1 MEDKPTTFPTWGY
14 KDDGSAQI
22 FDLREEDGDLPD
34 GWSRQIEPWNHP
46 NSRHLHSRPAEAPAS
61 PQEDLRDPE
70 EPRKRGPGRPRS
82 TGQAPGTSAIEL
94 RDE

>member
-22 FDLREEDGDLPD
+22 FDLKEGEELPE
-34 GWSRQIEPWNHP
+34 GWDAECKPWNHP
-46 NSRHLHSRPAEAPAS
+46 NSRHLHSRPSE
-61 PQEDLRDPE
+61 PQEPHEHE
-70 EPRKRGPGRPRS
+70 EPKRRGPGRPRS
-82 TGQAPGTSAIEL
+82 TGQAPGASAIEL